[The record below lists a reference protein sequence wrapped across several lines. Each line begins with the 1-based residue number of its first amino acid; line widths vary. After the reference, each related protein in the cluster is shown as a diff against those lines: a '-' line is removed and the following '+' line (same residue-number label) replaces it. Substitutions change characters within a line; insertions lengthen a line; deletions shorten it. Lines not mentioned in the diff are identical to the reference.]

1 MRKQTPNIHTI
12 SANIVRIM
20 NCNLN
25 PETESYKAEIEL
37 VKAHLIDNG
46 LALIHYLEGFDEA
59 LEYLVLEDVLN
70 QDDFYKACDYAFE
83 LLMENV
89 ADYQPE
95 PDRNEGLCF
104 KDVE

>member
-1 MRKQTPNIHTI
+1 MKTPNIHMI

-25 PETESYKAEIEL
+25 PETESYKPEIEL

-46 LALIHYLEGFDEA
+46 LDLIHYLEGFDE
-59 LEYLVLEDVLN
+59 VLDSLIIEDIN
-70 QDDFYKACDYAFE
+70 NEKEFDKACECAYE
-83 LLMENV
+83 LLMYYV

-95 PDRNEGLCF
+95 PDYNEGLCF
-104 KDVE
+104 KDLD